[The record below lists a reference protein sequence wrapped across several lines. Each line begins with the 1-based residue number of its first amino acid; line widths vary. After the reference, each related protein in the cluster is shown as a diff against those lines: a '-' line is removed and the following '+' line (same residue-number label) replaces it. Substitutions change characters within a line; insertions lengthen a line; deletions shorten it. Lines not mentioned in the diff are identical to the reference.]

1 MDNQQRITKTV
12 KYDDWNP
19 WGSWERKSVIFDLLQ
34 TLSMGL

>member
-1 MDNQQRITKTV
+1 MDNQQIITKSV

-19 WGSWERKSVIFDLLQ
+19 WVSWERQIVIFDLLQ